1 MSGLGRIDLEVWKEY
16 CDQNGYSKPKKSLL
30 KIFNTRTVSKI
41 MDGKDV
47 RVSVIR
53 KLADHT
59 NISPEKLSATIKQP
73 LEIISTPPEVLAN
86 ISSFR
91 NTPKMPKSDNINKLF
106 GKKIWGRSSSCKIL
120 DNPITSRG
128 LLAITNIT
136 KVLFYLDTLSKPLD
150 LSERIKL
157 RCFDSRNN
165 YNLSKLY
172 ENLTTFQSAIE
183 VLNEEGFIT
192 RIVHDSELQITI
204 KKAIGTPSSLFELKN
219 KIKGQE

>member
-1 MSGLGRIDLEVWKEY
+1 
-16 CDQNGYSKPKKSLL
+16 
-30 KIFNTRTVSKI
+30 TVSKI

-73 LEIISTPPEVLAN
+73 LEIISTPPEV
-86 ISSFR
+86 
-91 NTPKMPKSDNINKLF
+91 PEMPKSDNINKLF

-136 KVLFYLDTLSKPLD
+136 KVLFYLDTFSKPLD
-150 LSERIKL
+150 LSETIKL

-204 KKAIGTPSSLFELKN
+204 KKAIGTPSSLFELK
-219 KIKGQE
+219 KKTKRSGVSYGRTIT